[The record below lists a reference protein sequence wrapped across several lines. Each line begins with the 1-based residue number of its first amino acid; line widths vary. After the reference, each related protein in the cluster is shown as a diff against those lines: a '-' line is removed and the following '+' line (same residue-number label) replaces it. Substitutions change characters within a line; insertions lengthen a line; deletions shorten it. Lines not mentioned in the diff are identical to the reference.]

1 MTDLEAAWVATG
13 SRPMTPNPH
22 LTDAR
27 QLQEGIVITS
37 DITKG
42 RRTIMGRTI
51 RGLVV
56 GFGMTLVLGAPVA
69 AGTSDSRYFERGH
82 TAFASNEVCQAS
94 PDSDVV
100 TCRALG
106 IQVFSGRRGGTDPAT
121 RFTGYELNLSMSK
134 TKSNEETGQILG
146 QRFQD
151 AHVVNSDA
159 LRVAFDGLRGASV
172 EGTLRVTVTRCSRRG
187 DCETSNRRIELDL
200 DWTARPG
207 PASESFSYYR
217 QNDDGCEFT
226 FTQTRRARDARM
238 VGLIDGSMERAPGQ
252 LSWSDSQATSVCG

>member
-1 MTDLEAAWVATG
+1 MTDLEAAWVAPG
-13 SRPMTPNPH
+13 LDRWRPNPH
-22 LTDAR
+22 LTAAQ

-42 RRTIMGRTI
+42 RRTIMGRTF

-56 GFGMTLVLGAPVA
+56 GLGMTLVLGAPVA

-121 RFTGYELNLSMSK
+121 RFTGYHFSLSMSK
-134 TKSNEETGQILG
+134 RTVNQEAVETVRSRD
-146 QRFQD
+146 QR
-151 AHVVNSDA
+151 AEVTNSDA
-159 LRVAFDGLRGASV
+159 LRVTFDGLRGYSV
-172 EGTLRVTVTRCSRRG
+172 EGSLMVRVRRCESG
-187 DCETSNRRIELDL
+187 HCETSRRRIELDL
-200 DWTARPG
+200 DWTAGRD
-207 PASESFSYYR
+207 PASELFEYR
-217 QNDDGCEFT
+217 RSNRDGCEFT
-226 FTQTRRARDARM
+226 STFASREREARM
-238 VGLIDGSMERAPGQ
+238 VGLIDGSVWRAPGRLMKFDLQ
-252 LSWSDSQATSVCG
+252 DTAVCG